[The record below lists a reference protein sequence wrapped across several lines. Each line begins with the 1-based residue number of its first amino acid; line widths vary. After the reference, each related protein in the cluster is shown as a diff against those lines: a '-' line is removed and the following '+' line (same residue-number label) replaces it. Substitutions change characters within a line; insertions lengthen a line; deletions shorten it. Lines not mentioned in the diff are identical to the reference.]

1 LQNQTLIP
9 ALESSRMTHVTA
21 PHQLISLCKSFPL
34 SFICRTLHRSMHY
47 HEVKQREAASLMF
60 RFLFGLF
67 LGIVLLPLAVLAWFS
82 YGKVPVSVADPP
94 IPYEREITSIP
105 LNTRIH
111 LEMVGTHMEAD
122 EKNLVA
128 GARIYTEKCSV
139 CHGLHGRPSALGA
152 NMFPRAPQLLE
163 KHHVGDAVGVSDDPP
178 GETYWK
184 VANGIRLTGMPAFRT
199 VLSDNEMWQVSIL
212 LANANKPVPP
222 TALDILRRAQPPPA
236 ELNPQVEPT
245 Q

>member
-1 LQNQTLIP
+1 
-9 ALESSRMTHVTA
+9 
-21 PHQLISLCKSFPL
+21 
-34 SFICRTLHRSMHY
+34 MHY
-47 HEVKQREAASLMF
+47 DEEQQWEANSVMF

-94 IPYEREITSIP
+94 LPYEREVTSIP

-111 LEMVGTHMEAD
+111 LEMVGTHMEPD

-128 GARIYTEKCSV
+128 GARIYAEKCSV
-139 CHGLHGRPSALGA
+139 CHGLHGRRSALGA
-152 NMFPRAPQLLE
+152 NMFPIAPQLLE
-163 KHHVGDAVGVSDDPP
+163 KHGNGDVVGVSDDAP

-199 VLSDNEMWQVSIL
+199 ILSDDEMWQVSIL

-236 ELNPQVEPT
+236 ELNPTSEPT